1 MFRIKVLIAA
11 LMLPTAGA
19 MAAQEPPGELSET
32 GQFIDG
38 VAAIVNEGV
47 VLKSSYFD
55 TLKMIRE
62 QAEQSGFQLPPDPI
76 LKEQVLERVI
86 LNEIQLQQAERI
98 GLEIS
103 DQMLNQILNDVAANM
118 GGTLATLPD
127 MLAQQGVDYQDF
139 RRQMR
144 EDVTI
149 EQLRRIRVDQQ
160 IQVSPREIEQC
171 IADLENNVVV
181 NSEYNLSHIL
191 LSLPEGASS
200 DEIDEIV
207 ATADEIYER
216 ASTGEDFRQLAARYS
231 ESPTALAGGEL
242 GWMKGEEV
250 PTVFTD
256 ILAPLGD
263 GDVSRPFRTAS
274 SIHIVKVNDMR
285 SAVEQSEVNQVHA
298 RHILIT
304 PNEIIDDETAQ
315 QQLEDAHERIEGGE
329 DFGEVAKLLSDDPGS
344 ANLGGD
350 LGWAGPGTF
359 VPEFDKVVSELE
371 IGELSEPF
379 RSQFGWHIVEVIDRR
394 VYDNTEDLKE
404 QNCVVRIRASKRD
417 AETQLWLRR
426 IRDEAFVDIRM

>member
-1 MFRIKVLIAA
+1 MFKINNLYAILALAA
-11 LMLPTAGA
+11 APALP
-19 MAAQEPPGELSET
+19 AQDAPAELSET
-32 GQFIDG
+32 GQFLDG

-47 VLKSSYFD
+47 VLKSSYYE
-55 TLKMIRE
+55 TLEMIRG
-62 QAEQSGFQLPPDPI
+62 QASQSGFQLPPEPI
-76 LKEQVLERVI
+76 LKGQVLDRVI

-103 DQMLNQILNDVAANM
+103 DQMLNQILVDVASNM
-118 GGTLATLPD
+118 GGTLADLPE
-127 MLAQQGVDYQDF
+127 MLSRQGVDYPEF

-144 EDVTI
+144 EEVTI
-149 EQLRRIRVDQQ
+149 EQLRRIRVDQS

-171 IADLENNVVV
+171 IADLETNVVV

-200 DEIDEIV
+200 EEIDQIV
-207 ATADEIYER
+207 ATANDIH
-216 ASTGEDFRQLAARYS
+216 AQATAGEDFRQLAARYS
-231 ESPTALAGGEL
+231 DSPTALEGGAL

-256 ILAPLGD
+256 ILAPLSD
-263 GDVSRPFRTAS
+263 GDVSEPFRTAS

-304 PNEIIDDETAQ
+304 PNEIIDDETAK
-315 QQLEDAHERIEGGE
+315 QQLEDAYQRIEGGE
-329 DFGEVAKLLSDDPGS
+329 EFGEVAKLLSDDPGS

-359 VPEFDKVVSELE
+359 VPEFDEVVDNLE
-371 IGELSEPF
+371 TGELSEPF
-379 RSQFGWHIVEVIDRR
+379 RSQFGWHIVQVLDRR

-404 QNCVVRIRASKRD
+404 QNCVVRIRAGKRD
-417 AETQLWLRR
+417 AETQLWLQR
-426 IRDEAFVDIRM
+426 IRDEAYVDIRM